1 MVRKALISEGAGVA
15 TVTVPCDSCS
25 ASVGI
30 GDDFCPSCGVEVS
43 ADLKRALQ
51 ERWEATDSSA
61 AERAKHIRSASHMI
75 AILAAL
81 FVLGG
86 LLMFH
91 ASWKEATEA
100 LQQLQGLPDHEV
112 FSEPVMGEMLTVAEL
127 RQTVEREPYLVLGLN
142 LLLAVIMAGLFVWSR
157 RSPFPAVIAA
167 LAVFVVVHVANA
179 VVDPITIVKGII
191 IKVIAI
197 IALVKGV
204 KAGFAVRAL
213 ERGRSAD

>member
-1 MVRKALISEGAGVA
+1 VA
-15 TVTVPCDSCS
+15 KVSVPCDSCS
-25 ASVGI
+25 ANVGI
-30 GDDFCPSCGVEVS
+30 GDDFCPSCGAEVS
-43 ADLKRALQ
+43 ADLKRALH
-51 ERWEATDSSA
+51 ERWEASDSSA

-86 LLMFH
+86 LLMFYT
-91 ASWKEATEA
+91 SGKEATEA
-100 LQQLQGLPDHEV
+100 LQQLQGLPDEMV
-112 FSEPVMGEMLTVAEL
+112 FPEPIMGKTLTVAEV

-142 LLLAVIMAGLFVWSR
+142 WLLALIMAGLFLWSR

-179 VVDPITIVKGII
+179 VVDPVTIVKGII
-191 IKVIAI
+191 LKVIAI

-204 KAGFAVRAL
+204 RAGFAVRAL